1 MKFLRV
7 VLAILAV
14 IFILLM
20 AIITPV
26 AWLGLLVLL
35 FGLYQGAQKRKG
47 KLTFSRPGF
56 FVFAGL
62 LITFIAAIMSPTAQV
77 EKESQ
82 QVSGNNVEKTV
93 DNSKNSEKQEEVVK
107 AEEAKKQKEA
117 AKAEEV
123 KKQEE
128 AAKAEEA
135 KKQEE
140 VAKAEEAKKREEAA
154 KAEEA
159 KKQEELINSMN
170 LEQVLVARVVDGD
183 TLELNDGRKV
193 RLIGVNTPESTTR
206 TEEYGKEASK
216 YTTEQLEGKKV
227 WIQKDISE
235 TDRYSRYL
243 RIVWTQVPK
252 NDMAEEEIRN
262 KMFNAQLVLNGYAEP
277 STYPPDVKYSQYF
290 KDFAM
295 EARDE
300 NKGLWAFGE
309 NGTTKGDL
317 DPKETTS
324 KSPSASERSNTSTS
338 NNSESVGNNSSTSTI
353 NTEEVVEEQ
362 PAQSSTEFF
371 QNCTEL
377 RKVYPSGVPSDHPAY
392 APKHD
397 RDKDNW
403 ACES

>member
-93 DNSKNSEKQEEVVK
+93 DNSKNSAKQEEVVK
-107 AEEAKKQKEA
+107 AEEAKKQ
-117 AKAEEV
+117 
-123 KKQEE
+123 
-128 AAKAEEA
+128 
-135 KKQEE
+135 
-140 VAKAEEAKKREEAA
+140 EEAA

-290 KDFAM
+290 KGFAM

>member
-93 DNSKNSEKQEEVVK
+93 DNSKNSAKQEEVVK
-107 AEEAKKQKEA
+107 AEEA
-117 AKAEEV
+117 

-135 KKQEE
+135 KKQ
-140 VAKAEEAKKREEAA
+140 EEAA